1 MKGNKMNYMK
11 VETVS
16 LVNFASILM
25 DGIVKYKT
33 ICYNSHVCLNPR
45 FDGAFLNYNGN
56 LLFNQTNAS

>member
-25 DGIVKYKT
+25 DDTSYK
-33 ICYNSHVCLNPR
+33 I
-45 FDGAFLNYNGN
+45 FEDI
-56 LLFNQTNAS
+56 